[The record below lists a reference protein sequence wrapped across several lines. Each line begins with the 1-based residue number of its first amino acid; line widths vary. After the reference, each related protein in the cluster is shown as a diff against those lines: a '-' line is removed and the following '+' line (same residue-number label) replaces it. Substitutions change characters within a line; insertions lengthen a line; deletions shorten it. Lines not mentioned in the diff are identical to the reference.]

1 MNLSTQ
7 IHLPSLIGNRHA
19 WTGSLRDIIYDDAAM
34 CHWDEIA
41 RLHDLDPDEDDFDLA
56 DHADILTLE
65 DVRKLAD
72 DPNAEVVGTLD
83 HTILNHPATEGQAE
97 IFDAAATIITSRG
110 EYRYGEEADA
120 MTADETTG
128 AAMYALGDLTLTDGG
143 RLMQAS
149 RRAYLAQRDLLV
161 GACVA
166 AREAGVSKLEIAR
179 QAGVTRKTLDK
190 WLADI

>member
-7 IHLPSLIGNRHA
+7 IHLPGLIGNRPA

-41 RLHDLDPDEDDFDLA
+41 RHHDLDPDVDDFDLA

-83 HTILNHPATEGQAE
+83 HTMCSPRE
-97 IFDAAATIITSRG
+97 RG
-110 EYRYGEEADA
+110 
-120 MTADETTG
+120 
-128 AAMYALGDLTLTDGG
+128 
-143 RLMQAS
+143 
-149 RRAYLAQRDLLV
+149 
-161 GACVA
+161 
-166 AREAGVSKLEIAR
+166 
-179 QAGVTRKTLDK
+179 
-190 WLADI
+190 

>member
-1 MNLSTQ
+1 MT
-7 IHLPSLIGNRHA
+7 
-19 WTGSLRDIIYDDAAM
+19 
-34 CHWDEIA
+34 
-41 RLHDLDPDEDDFDLA
+41 
-56 DHADILTLE
+56 
-65 DVRKLAD
+65 
-72 DPNAEVVGTLD
+72 TLD

-97 IFDAAATIITSRG
+97 IFDAAAAIITSRG

-143 RLMQAS
+143 RLMHAA